1 MCEAMV
7 HGVLPK
13 QTRNALWC
21 AFVFLGPNNK
31 GEVQKTQLQQ
41 IGRFVSEAVKKQHD
55 QPLAEYLPQ
64 RKALTF
70 DELLSYVQSYLM
82 NAGGKADFRVIEQ
95 SCWRSFYQEKYLRV
109 RMQWTRLGPSE
120 EAAFKLWR
128 IFNALSVDNTISP
141 HEVLC
146 LQERLLKYLRCTIA
160 DDNERATLTR
170 RYNFWHF
177 LGKFVDAF
185 PHRVDAGKVQ
195 AAVEEMEDEILF
207 DIAKQGTLVKK
218 GHRRHN
224 WKERWF
230 CLTPGMLRY
239 YTGRDKCLKG
249 VIYINKRTKVER
261 VEGKDKH
268 QNRMAITCG
277 DTSIVYEIAAPSFEE
292 IESWMATIRFAS
304 QCNSRN
310 VFEHAVI
317 EKQKRWMPST
327 AEDGVGSQAL
337 LMAVEK
343 YDAISRKVYSRKLKK
358 ARKEVERQLSANTI
372 ADDDA
377 CGVES
382 TGHAPALERRQACAS
397 VDSAYGEG
405 EDEGDMSSLSEN
417 ELEQELET
425 ARAEIAKHEYL
436 VLGQPVIDSPVF

>member
-1 MCEAMV
+1 MV

-31 GEVQKTQLQQ
+31 GEVQKAKLQQ

-95 SCWRSFYQEKYLRV
+95 SCWRSFYQDKYLRV

-146 LQERLLKYLRCTIA
+146 LQERLLKDLRCTIA

-177 LGKFVDAF
+177 LGKLVDAF
-185 PHRVDAGKVQ
+185 PRRVGAEKVQ

-207 DIAKQGTLVKK
+207 DIMKQGVLKMK
-218 GHRRHN
+218 SQLRN
-224 WKERWF
+224 SWKERWF
-230 CLTPGMLRY
+230 SLAVGMLKY
-239 YTGRDKCLKG
+239 YTGRDKKSMKG

-327 AEDGVGSQAL
+327 AEDGVGSQTL

-343 YDAISRKVYSRKLKK
+343 YDAISRKVSSRKLKK

-372 ADDDA
+372 GEYHLTLDN
-377 CGVES
+377 S
-382 TGHAPALERRQACAS
+382 TIINYPHTL
-397 VDSAYGEG
+397 
-405 EDEGDMSSLSEN
+405 L
-417 ELEQELET
+417 
-425 ARAEIAKHEYL
+425 
-436 VLGQPVIDSPVF
+436 